1 MKRAV
6 ISIMLLGV
14 AVPFVL
20 LTDVYPFFRF
30 GMFAEPVRRA
40 VQTERFV
47 VRYLDAAGRPRAV
60 TPAEVGL
67 GELVYLLRNYHYRG
81 ETGRLLERLH
91 GLHPR
96 RAEAAEWQLLRIT
109 TPTRVYRPDT
119 SLAGRWKPEVKGD
132 GRPEERRPE
141 D

>member
-1 MKRAV
+1 MKRTV
-6 ISIMLLGV
+6 ISLMLLGV

-20 LTDVYPFFRF
+20 LTDVFPFFRF

-47 VRYLDAAGRPRAV
+47 VRYLDAAGRPHPVA
-60 TPAEVGL
+60 PAEVGL

-81 ETGRLLERLH
+81 ETARLLQRLH

-96 RAEAAEWQLLRIT
+96 RNEAAEWQLLRIT
-109 TPTRVYRPDT
+109 TPAGAYRPDT
-119 SLAGRWKPEVKGD
+119 SVAGRWNIRTTD
-132 GRPEERRPE
+132 Q
-141 D
+141 

>member
-1 MKRAV
+1 MKRTV
-6 ISIMLLGV
+6 TWIMLLGV

-30 GMFAEPVRRA
+30 GMFAEPVRRS

-47 VRYLDAAGRPRAV
+47 VRYLDASSRPHLVA
-60 TPAEVGL
+60 PAEVGL

-81 ETGRLLERLH
+81 QTDRLLQRLH

-96 RAEAAEWQLLRIT
+96 RNEAAEWQLLRIT
-109 TPTRVYRPDT
+109 TPAHVYRPDT
-119 SLAGRWKPEVKGD
+119 SLAGRWKPEK
-132 GRPEERRPE
+132 
-141 D
+141 

>member
-6 ISIMLLGV
+6 IFLMLLGV
-14 AVPFVL
+14 TVPFVL

-40 VQTERFV
+40 VQAERFV
-47 VRYLDAAGRPRAV
+47 VRYLDASGRPHAV
-60 TPAEVGL
+60 APAEVGL

-91 GLHPR
+91 GLHAR

-109 TPTRVYRPDT
+109 TPAHVYRPDT
-119 SLAGRWKPEVKGD
+119 TTVDRWKPEK
-132 GRPEERRPE
+132 
-141 D
+141 

>member
-1 MKRAV
+1 MKRTV
-6 ISIMLLGV
+6 IFLMLLGV
-14 AVPFVL
+14 TVPFVL

-30 GMFAEPVRRA
+30 GMFAEPVQRA

-47 VRYLDAAGRPRAV
+47 VRYLDAAGRPHAV
-60 TPAEVGL
+60 APADVGL

-81 ETGRLLERLH
+81 ETERLLERLH

-96 RAEAAEWQLLRIT
+96 RAGAAEWQLLRIT
-109 TPTRVYRPDT
+109 TPAGAYRPDT
-119 SLAGRWKPEVKGD
+119 TVAGRWKTGD
-132 GRPEERRPE
+132 N

>member
-1 MKRAV
+1 MKRTV
-6 ISIMLLGV
+6 IFLMLLGV
-14 AVPFVL
+14 TVPFVL

-30 GMFAEPVRRA
+30 GMFAEPVQRA

-47 VRYLDAAGRPRAV
+47 VRYLDVAGRPHAV
-60 TPAEVGL
+60 APADVGL

-81 ETGRLLERLH
+81 ETERLLQRLH

-109 TPTRVYRPDT
+109 TPADIYRPDT
-119 SLAGRWKPEVKGD
+119 LVAGSWKTSNQ
-132 GRPEERRPE
+132 
-141 D
+141 

>member
-20 LTDVYPFFRF
+20 LTDLYPFFRF
-30 GMFAEPVRRA
+30 GMFAEPVSRA

-47 VRYLDAAGRPRAV
+47 VRYLDAGGRPHEVA
-60 TPAEVGL
+60 PAEVGL
-67 GELVYLLRNYHYRG
+67 GELVYLLRNYYYRG
-81 ETGRLLERLH
+81 ETDRLLQRLH

-96 RAEAAEWQLLRIT
+96 RAETAEWQLLRIT
-109 TPTRVYRPDT
+109 TPADAYRPDT
-119 SLAGRWKPEVKGD
+119 SLAGSWKTND
-132 GRPEERRPE
+132 Q
-141 D
+141 